1 MHPYADQKKF
11 PGEEVWGGC
20 VYVPEGYSG
29 LPGGVR
35 GIFSVILLCK
45 FEFSL

>member
-20 VYVPEGYSG
+20 VCMSPRDIQVCQEGSEAY
-29 LPGGVR
+29 
-35 GIFSVILLCK
+35 FQ
-45 FEFSL
+45 